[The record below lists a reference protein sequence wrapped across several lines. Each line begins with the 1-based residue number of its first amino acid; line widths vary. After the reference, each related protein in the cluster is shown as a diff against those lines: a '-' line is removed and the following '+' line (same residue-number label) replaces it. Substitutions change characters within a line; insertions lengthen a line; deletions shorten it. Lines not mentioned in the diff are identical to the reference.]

1 MSPNDCALQLTG
13 QLKQIPLS
21 LRSQLADR
29 HSHYEI
35 SPSRCGNIPSARAR
49 IHISSRSDR
58 PEFTCSR
65 RNRPAAASGTPIA
78 FLTSGRCRASP
89 DLNYMIGFKHILC
102 PTDLTP
108 ESDAALRYAVALAGA
123 YEAKLTVC
131 HCAEEPSPVDETAR
145 GKFGKRVESC
155 VRRWTGVGHCPPAD
169 FEGIAIEGNPGEAIV
184 KTAAERRVDLIVM
197 RSRRRP
203 VAAALIGSVT
213 EAVCRTAP
221 CPVLVT
227 HPDERE
233 WAGLTSCDIDLRK
246 ILVAQDFS
254 SESELALQLAISLAQ
269 EYQTELHLLHVLPVA
284 HAPVAADL
292 PPGVEFDFHRAA
304 RALQRSIPDEAYL
317 WCKVVQAVKCGQP
330 YREILSYAEENEI
343 DLICMGVHGAGFAM
357 RALFGS
363 NTDRVLRQAPCPAL
377 IARPLKPASANNG
390 WKEDSSRERA
400 A

>member
-1 MSPNDCALQLTG
+1 
-13 QLKQIPLS
+13 
-21 LRSQLADR
+21 
-29 HSHYEI
+29 
-35 SPSRCGNIPSARAR
+35 
-49 IHISSRSDR
+49 
-58 PEFTCSR
+58 
-65 RNRPAAASGTPIA
+65 
-78 FLTSGRCRASP
+78 
-89 DLNYMIGFKHILC
+89 MIGLKHILC

-131 HCAEEPSPVDETAR
+131 YCAEEHSPVDEIAR
-145 GKFGKRVESC
+145 GKFRKRVESC

-169 FEGIAIEGNPGEAIV
+169 YEGIVIEGDPSEAIV

-203 VAAALIGSVT
+203 IATALLGSVT

-254 SESELALQLAISLAQ
+254 IESELALQLAISLAQ
-269 EYQTELHLLHVLPVA
+269 EYQTELHLLHVLPVTLA
-284 HAPVAADL
+284 QVAADL
-292 PPGVEFDFHRAA
+292 PLGVESDFHRASL
-304 RALQRSIPDEAYL
+304 ALQRSIPDEAYL
-317 WCKVVQAVKCGQP
+317 WCKVIQAVKCGQP

-377 IARPLKPASANNG
+377 IARPLKPAFINNG
-390 WKEDSSRERA
+390 WKNVLPREQTAVCQRGVIYDLQIGRGDLE
-400 A
+400 

>member
-1 MSPNDCALQLTG
+1 M
-13 QLKQIPLS
+13 
-21 LRSQLADR
+21 
-29 HSHYEI
+29 
-35 SPSRCGNIPSARAR
+35 
-49 IHISSRSDR
+49 
-58 PEFTCSR
+58 
-65 RNRPAAASGTPIA
+65 
-78 FLTSGRCRASP
+78 
-89 DLNYMIGFKHILC
+89 NYMIGFKHILC

-131 HCAEEPSPVDETAR
+131 HCAEAPSPVDEATR
-145 GKFGKRVESC
+145 GKFKKRVESC

-169 FEGIAIEGNPGEAIV
+169 YEGIVIEGDPGEAIA
-184 KTAAERRVDLIVM
+184 KTAAERRVNLIVM

-203 VAAALIGSVT
+203 VAAALLGSVT

-233 WAGLTSCDIDLRK
+233 WAGLTSCEIDLRK

-254 SESELALQLAISLAQ
+254 IESELALQLAISLAQ

-284 HAPVAADL
+284 VAPATADL

-343 DLICMGVHGAGFAM
+343 DLICMGVQGAGFAM

-377 IARPLKPASANNG
+377 IARPLKPAFTNNG
-390 WKEDSSRERA
+390 WKNGLLRKQIIG
-400 A
+400 

>member
-1 MSPNDCALQLTG
+1 
-13 QLKQIPLS
+13 
-21 LRSQLADR
+21 
-29 HSHYEI
+29 
-35 SPSRCGNIPSARAR
+35 
-49 IHISSRSDR
+49 
-58 PEFTCSR
+58 
-65 RNRPAAASGTPIA
+65 
-78 FLTSGRCRASP
+78 
-89 DLNYMIGFKHILC
+89 MIGFKHILC

-108 ESDAALRYAVALAGA
+108 ESDAALRYAVALAA
-123 YEAKLTVC
+123 RYEAKLTVC
-131 HCAEEPSPVDETAR
+131 HCAEATSPVDGASR
-145 GKFGKRVESC
+145 GKFRKRVESC

-169 FEGIAIEGNPGEAIV
+169 FEGIVIEGHPGEAIV

-203 VAAALIGSVT
+203 IAAALLGSVT

-233 WAGLTSCDIDLRK
+233 WAGLTSCDIDLRR

-254 SESELALQLAISLAQ
+254 IESELALQLATSLAQ

-284 HAPVAADL
+284 LAPVAADL
-292 PPGVEFDFHRAA
+292 PPDMESDFHHAA
-304 RALQRSIPDEAYL
+304 HALQRSIPDEVYL

-377 IARPLKPASANNG
+377 IARPLKPAIINDG
-390 WKEDSSRERA
+390 WKNGSPRERTGG
-400 A
+400 

>member
-1 MSPNDCALQLTG
+1 
-13 QLKQIPLS
+13 
-21 LRSQLADR
+21 
-29 HSHYEI
+29 
-35 SPSRCGNIPSARAR
+35 
-49 IHISSRSDR
+49 
-58 PEFTCSR
+58 
-65 RNRPAAASGTPIA
+65 
-78 FLTSGRCRASP
+78 
-89 DLNYMIGFKHILC
+89 MIVFKHILC

-131 HCAEEPSPVDETAR
+131 HCGEAPPPVDETAR

-155 VRRWTGVGHCPPAD
+155 VRRWTGVGHCTPTD
-169 FEGIAIEGNPGEAIV
+169 FEGIVIEGNPREAIV
-184 KTAAERRVDLIVM
+184 KTAAERSVDLIVM

-203 VAAALIGSVT
+203 VAAALLGSVT

-233 WAGLTSCDIDLRK
+233 WTGFTSCDIDLRR

-254 SESELALQLAISLAQ
+254 IESELALQLAISLAQ

-284 HAPVAADL
+284 PEPVAADL
-292 PPGVEFDFHRAA
+292 PPGVESDFYRAA
-304 RALQRSIPDEAYL
+304 QALQRSIPDEVYL
-317 WCKVVQAVKCGQP
+317 WRQVVQAVKCGQP
-330 YREILSYAEENEI
+330 YHEILSYAEENEI

-377 IARPLKPASANNG
+377 IARPLKPAFINNG
-390 WKEDSSRERA
+390 RKNGLPHKRTA
-400 A
+400 G

>member
-1 MSPNDCALQLTG
+1 
-13 QLKQIPLS
+13 
-21 LRSQLADR
+21 
-29 HSHYEI
+29 
-35 SPSRCGNIPSARAR
+35 
-49 IHISSRSDR
+49 
-58 PEFTCSR
+58 
-65 RNRPAAASGTPIA
+65 
-78 FLTSGRCRASP
+78 
-89 DLNYMIGFKHILC
+89 MIGFKHILC

-131 HCAEEPSPVDETAR
+131 HCAEAPSPVDEAAR
-145 GKFGKRVESC
+145 GKFRKRVESC
-155 VRRWTGVGHCPPAD
+155 VRQWTGVNHCPPAD
-169 FEGIAIEGNPGEAIV
+169 YEGIVIEGNPNEAIV
-184 KTAAERRVDLIVM
+184 KTAAERGVDLIVM

-203 VAAALIGSVT
+203 LAAALLGSVT

-233 WAGLTSCDIDLRK
+233 WAGLTSCEIDLRK

-254 SESELALQLAISLAQ
+254 IESELALQLAISLAQ
-269 EYQTELHLLHVLPVA
+269 EYQTELHLLHVLPA
-284 HAPVAADL
+284 ALAPVAADP
-292 PPGVEFDFHRAA
+292 PPGMESDFHHAA
-304 RALQRSIPDEAYL
+304 RALQRSVPDEAYL
-317 WCKVVQAVKCGQP
+317 WRKVVQSVKCGQP

-377 IARPLKPASANNG
+377 IARPLKPAFINNG
-390 WKEDSSRERA
+390 RINDFQRVQTIGGQQGGIYGLQIRRRDPE
-400 A
+400 